1 MRSIKSC
8 ILKLTALLLTLLLCA
23 CSPQEEPEAPISPPG
38 DAGATQTQPQE
49 ALSGG
54 TLRIPMTRSPAT
66 MHPLYLKEAQM
77 RNVYSMIFEPLIEF
91 DENMEP
97 SACLAQSWSY
107 DAAQNLWVFELRSNV
122 HWHNDLGEVSGS
134 DAAYT
139 INTALNDAASIYH
152 ATLSYYI
159 ERAEGYG
166 TTLLLYPK
174 VKSYA
179 LLYALNIPVIPE
191 AYYAGKPASTM
202 DIPCG
207 SGCFYAQSLSF
218 DGETRLQLEAYSKWW
233 KKTPVLESVTA
244 IGYSDTES
252 IINAF
257 LAGELDCVPTSLMT
271 TDIYEIIDGVSALDY
286 TSRNY
291 VYLGANFKNPFLAN
305 TAFRQAIAYAINRTD
320 IINNIYLT
328 KATGAEQ
335 PLFNDSSLSNANVQR
350 YDTNLT
356 HARELLAQ
364 LGYADSDGDGYLES
378 SGTIIEL
385 TLAVINVPEN
395 PVRREAALSIQRNLK
410 EVGIKVN
417 VNALAEADLKDAI
430 KKGSYDL
437 ILSGYY
443 LSEAPN
449 LKFALSQGEGNLS
462 NYSSE
467 EMNAI
472 LARIDEANTLEELKS
487 AVNSLQTLFAQDLP
501 QIGLFFER
509 NTFLYRS
516 DLVPSGIKRDFDV
529 YSKISAWYFI
539 KPTEPAQET

>member
-1 MRSIKSC
+1 MKFIKSSM
-8 ILKLTALLLTLLLCA
+8 LKLTALLLLFLLCG
-23 CSPQEEPEAPISPPG
+23 CSSGQEEEMPISPPG
-38 DAGATQTQPQE
+38 DAGVTQEQQPE

-54 TLRIPMTRSPAT
+54 TLRIPMTLSPAT

-97 SACLAQSWSY
+97 VACLAQSWTY
-107 DAAQNLWVFELRSNV
+107 DAAQNIWTFEIRSNV
-122 HWHNDLGEVSGS
+122 HWHNELGEVSGS

-139 INTALNDAASIYH
+139 INTILSDPSSIYY
-152 ATLSYYI
+152 ATLSYYV
-159 ERAEGYG
+159 ESAEGYG
-166 TTLLLYPK
+166 TTLILHPK

-179 LLYALNIPVIPE
+179 LLYALNIPVIPQ
-191 AYYAGKPASTM
+191 AYYSGKSASTM
-202 DIPCG
+202 DIPYG

-218 DGETRLQLEAYSKWW
+218 DGGTRLQLEAYSKWW

-244 IGYSDTES
+244 VGYVDTEA

-291 VYLGANFKNPFLAN
+291 VYLGTNFKNPFLN
-305 TAFRQAIAYAINRTD
+305 QVDFRRAIAYAINRTE

-356 HARELLAQ
+356 LSRELLAQ
-364 LGYADSDGDGYLES
+364 LGYADTDGDGYLEANGS
-378 SGTIIEL
+378 VIEL
-385 TLAVINVPEN
+385 SLAVINVPED
-395 PVRREAALSIQRNLK
+395 PVRREAALSIERNLK
-410 EVGIKVN
+410 DVGIKVN
-417 VNALAEADLKDAI
+417 VNALNETDLKDAV
-430 KKGSYDL
+430 KNNRYDL
-437 ILSGYY
+437 IISGYY

-472 LARIDEANTLEELKS
+472 LAQIDEANTLDELKN
-487 AVNSLQTLFAQDLP
+487 AVNNLQTVFARDLP
-501 QIGLFFER
+501 HIGLFFER

-529 YSKISAWYFI
+529 YSKISTWYFI
-539 KPTEPAQET
+539 KTETADAA

>member
-1 MRSIKSC
+1 MKFIKSSM
-8 ILKLTALLLTLLLCA
+8 LKLTALLLLFLLCG
-23 CSPQEEPEAPISPPG
+23 CSSGQEEEMPISPPG
-38 DAGATQTQPQE
+38 DAGVTQEQQPE

-54 TLRIPMTRSPAT
+54 TLRIPMTLSPAT

-97 SACLAQSWSY
+97 VACLAQSWTY
-107 DAAQNLWVFELRSNV
+107 DAAQNIWTFEIRSNV
-122 HWHNDLGEVSGS
+122 HWHNELGEVSGS

-139 INTALNDAASIYH
+139 INTILSDPSSIYY
-152 ATLSYYI
+152 ATLSYYV
-159 ERAEGYG
+159 ESAEGYG
-166 TTLLLYPK
+166 TTLILHPK

-179 LLYALNIPVIPE
+179 LLYALNIPVIPQ
-191 AYYAGKPASTM
+191 AYYSGKSASTM
-202 DIPCG
+202 DIPYG

-218 DGETRLQLEAYSKWW
+218 DGGTRLQLEAYSKWW

-244 IGYSDTES
+244 VGYVDTEA

-291 VYLGANFKNPFLAN
+291 VYLGTNFKNPFLN
-305 TAFRQAIAYAINRTD
+305 QVDFRRVIAYAINRTE

-356 HARELLAQ
+356 LSRELLAQ
-364 LGYADSDGDGYLES
+364 LGYADTDGDGYLEANGS
-378 SGTIIEL
+378 VIEL
-385 TLAVINVPEN
+385 SLAVINVPED
-395 PVRREAALSIQRNLK
+395 PVRREAALSIERNLK
-410 EVGIKVN
+410 DVGIKVN
-417 VNALAEADLKDAI
+417 VNALNETDLKDAV
-430 KKGSYDL
+430 KNNRYDL
-437 ILSGYY
+437 IISGYY

-472 LARIDEANTLEELKS
+472 LAQIDEANTLDELKN
-487 AVNSLQTLFAQDLP
+487 AVNNLQTVFARDLP
-501 QIGLFFER
+501 HIGLFFER

-529 YSKISAWYFI
+529 YSKISTWYFI
-539 KPTEPAQET
+539 KTETADAA